1 MEVPV
6 SSKPERSFN
15 VIRTFTDDQGRSQ
28 FDSYAVPETL
38 QPFAPPADP
47 VFVSERAPASGY
59 VVIYMPPGWVGKPH
73 PSPRRQILFCLSG
86 GMRIT
91 SSTGEIRT
99 LGVGD
104 AWLMGDTTGEG
115 HKSEVTSPEGA
126 SVVIVQFE

>member
-1 MEVPV
+1 M
-6 SSKPERSFN
+6 SSKPDRSFT

-28 FDSYAVPETL
+28 FDSYTVPQKL
-38 QPFAPPADP
+38 QQFAPPADP
-47 VFVSERAPASGY
+47 VFVSERQPASGY
-59 VVIYMPPGWVGKPH
+59 VAIYMPPGWVGKPH
-73 PSPRRQILFCLSG
+73 PSPRRQILFCLTG

-91 SSTGEIRT
+91 SSSGETRT

-126 SVVIVQFE
+126 NVVIVQFE

>member
-6 SSKPERSFN
+6 SSRPERSFN

-28 FDSYAVPETL
+28 FASHTVPQTL
-38 QPFAPPADP
+38 QQFAPPADP
-47 VFVSERAPASGY
+47 VYVSERAPASGY
-59 VVIYMPPGWVGKPH
+59 VVIYMPPGWVGQPH

-91 SSTGEIRT
+91 SSTGETRM

-115 HKSEVTSPEGA
+115 HKSEVTSKDGA
-126 SVVIVQFE
+126 NVIIVQFE

>member
-1 MEVPV
+1 MSTPD
-6 SSKPERSFN
+6 RSFN
-15 VIRTFTDDQGRSQ
+15 VIRTLTDSNGKSQ
-28 FDSYAVPETL
+28 LDSYTVAQKL
-38 QPFAPPADP
+38 QQFAPPADP
-47 VFVSERAPASGY
+47 VFVSERMPASGY
-59 VVIYMPPGWVGKPH
+59 VVIFMPPGWVGKPH

-91 SSTGEIRT
+91 SSTGEART
-99 LGVGD
+99 LAPGD